1 MRKLCTLV
9 CTLVIFIGN
18 VNAGGYQVRVQ
29 GQKQSGMGL
38 TGTSLAWDASSI
50 FYNPGALS
58 FLKNKYSF
66 SLGVSTVFANTT
78 FHKSGSDYT
87 ASTDNPLRTPLYF
100 YGSGKISKKF
110 TVGFGIYT
118 PYGSTAKWG
127 KDWEGRYLIQDI
139 SLKVFYFQPTLSYQ
153 INDKLGIGVGFVY
166 ATGDAEINK
175 ALPYNSASVNGQVK
189 LTGTASDYGFNAGI
203 FFKATEKL
211 SIGIDYRS
219 KIMMKLKNGDAEF
232 TVPQSI
238 QQMGIPEKNKF
249 NATLPLPS
257 NLDFG
262 ISYQVTKKML
272 VSLEL
277 DYVHWSVYDSLT
289 FTFKENP
296 EKLNSHNP
304 RKYNDSYVTRVGMQY
319 TLNNKLAL
327 RCGGY
332 YDPTPTNKNYFN
344 PETTSLNTIGITL
357 GMTYK
362 PSQHFDI
369 DFSYL
374 QLSGLKGDR
383 TYTPGNFAGTYKMT
397 TIIPGLGIN
406 YHF

>member
-1 MRKLCTLV
+1 M
-9 CTLVIFIGN
+9 
-18 VNAGGYQVRVQ
+18 
-29 GQKQSGMGL
+29 
-38 TGTSLAWDASSI
+38 
-50 FYNPGALS
+50 
-58 FLKNKYSF
+58 
-66 SLGVSTVFANTT
+66 
-78 FHKSGSDYT
+78 
-87 ASTDNPLRTPLYF
+87 
-100 YGSGKISKKF
+100 
-110 TVGFGIYT
+110 
-118 PYGSTAKWG
+118 
-127 KDWEGRYLIQDI
+127 
-139 SLKVFYFQPTLSYQ
+139 
-153 INDKLGIGVGFVY
+153 GFVY

-262 ISYQVTKKML
+262 ISYQITKKML

-296 EKLNSHNP
+296 TKLNSHNP

-319 TLNNKLAL
+319 TLNDKLAL

-332 YDPTPTNKNYFN
+332 YDPAPTNKDYFN
-344 PETTSLNTIGITL
+344 PETTSLNTIGVTL

-362 PSQHFDI
+362 PSRHFDI
-369 DFSYL
+369 DFYYDGTL
-374 QLSGLKGDR
+374 DYYVTPKCRKGGGCFRGVEGPEISRQGRFENYCNETDMG
-383 TYTPGNFAGTYKMT
+383 YAFGCFGKILNDNWKMD
-397 TIIPGLGIN
+397 
-406 YHF
+406 Y